1 MNRYASWVY
10 MTVAA
15 VLLIAGFLAL
25 PNLFGESLA
34 VQVTRTSGDDVPL
47 DLDAALKT
55 AFDEADIA
63 YTDVFWDA
71 GAMVAKFDSADDQL
85 RAKDVADDFLGAL
98 PASDYQTAL
107 NFASNSPK
115 WLRSLNMRPVHQ
127 GLDLRGGVYLLFE
140 VDMNSAIEKAM
151 ETYVSDFKALA
162 RNERLPRISVSRS
175 GDVIR
180 VVSREGPENRD
191 EMSRLIRDADPNF
204 EIVSETN
211 SDGLPSLAVRMSERQ
226 IEERKSF
233 AIEQNTTTMRS
244 RLNQLGVAE
253 PVVQR
258 QGADRIVVQ
267 LPGVQDPTSVIRNL
281 SVVATLEWRG
291 ECEIG
296 SAVEAQRLG
305 RAPAGCLLFEHR
317 EGYPVLLQRDLIA
330 TGDQLT
336 NATFSAASQD
346 GPAVTVN
353 LDAAAAKKML
363 RHTTDNVNKRMGVV
377 FIETSADINEATGER
392 EIVRTEDV
400 ISLATIRGVF
410 SNRFQITGLNVQ
422 EGQDLAILLRAGALA
437 APVYVVEER
446 TVGPTLGQDN
456 IARGKLAIQ
465 IGLAAVVVFML
476 VYYRTFGLFANFALL
491 ANLVIIIGVLSA
503 LQASLTL
510 PGIAGIV
517 LTVGMA
523 VDANVLIFERI
534 REELNN
540 GNTPQAAIH
549 AGYDKAF
556 SSIAD
561 ANVTTLIAA
570 LVLWLFGTGPIRGFA
585 VTLSIGIA
593 SSMFT
598 AIVGTRALVN
608 IMYGGRRIEKL
619 SI

>member
-10 MTVAA
+10 MTVIAIM
-15 VLLIAGFLAL
+15 LIAGFLAL

-34 VQVTRTSGDDVPL
+34 VQISRQNADDVPL
-47 DLDAALKT
+47 DMDTSIRKTLD
-55 AFDEADIA
+55 
-63 YTDVFWDA
+63 DA
-71 GAMVAKFDSADDQL
+71 GVSYKDVYWDQGKMIASFPDNETQL
-85 RAKDVADDFLGAL
+85 RAKRAIDESLESLAFN
-98 PASDYQTAL
+98 DYRTAL
-107 NFASNSPK
+107 NFASNSPG
-115 WLRSLNMRPVHQ
+115 WLRKLNMRPVHL

-140 VDMNSAIEKAM
+140 VDMNSAINKALDS
-151 ETYVSDFKALA
+151 YVSDFKTLA
-162 RNERLPRISVSRS
+162 RNESIPGVRVTRS
-175 GDVIR
+175 GDVVRLTVRNGDADRDAMAR
-180 VVSREGPENRD
+180 V
-191 EMSRLIRDADPNF
+191 IRDANPLF
-204 EIVSETN
+204 QIVEETTAE
-211 SDGLPSLAVRMSERQ
+211 GQAALAVTMSEAQ

-258 QGADRIVVQ
+258 QGADRIVLQ
-267 LPGVQDPTSVIRNL
+267 LPGVQDPSSIL
-281 SVVATLEWRG
+281 SIVGKVATLEWRG
-291 ECEIG
+291 ECETG
-296 SAVEAQRLG
+296 SAIEAQRLN
-305 RAPAGCLLFEHR
+305 RAPAGCLLYTDEQ
-317 EGYPVLLQRDLIA
+317 GLPVLLSRDVIA

-336 NATFSAASQD
+336 NATSSAATQD
-346 GPAVTVN
+346 GPAVSIN
-353 LDAAAAKKML
+353 LDATAAKRML
-363 RHTTDNVNKRMGVV
+363 RHTTQNVNKRMGVV
-377 FIETSADINEATGER
+377 FIETNSVVDEDTGER
-392 EIVRTEDV
+392 TSVNTERV

-410 SNRFQITGLNVQ
+410 SNRFQITGLNIQ
-422 EGQDLAILLRAGALA
+422 EAQDLAILLRAGALA
-437 APVYVVEER
+437 APIYVVEER
-446 TVGPTLGQDN
+446 TVGPTLGADN
-456 IARGKLAIQ
+456 INRGKLAIQ
-465 IGLAAVVVFML
+465 IGFALVVLFML
-476 VYYRTFGLFANFALL
+476 VYYKVFGLFANFALL
-491 ANLVIIIGVLSA
+491 ANVVIIVGVLSL

-534 REELNN
+534 REELRN

-585 VTLSIGIA
+585 ITLSIGIA

-598 AIVGTRALVN
+598 AIIGTRALVN
-608 IMYGGRRIEKL
+608 WIYGGRRIQKL

>member
-10 MTVAA
+10 MTVIA
-15 VLLIAGFLAL
+15 VMLIAGFLAL

-34 VQVTRTSGDDVPL
+34 VQITREQGTEVPL
-47 DLDAALKT
+47 DMDASIKKTLDDAGIAYRDVYWDQGKMLATFDDAETQLRGKGAISESLDALP
-55 AFDEADIA
+55 FN
-63 YTDVFWDA
+63 
-71 GAMVAKFDSADDQL
+71 
-85 RAKDVADDFLGAL
+85 DF
-98 PASDYQTAL
+98 QVAL
-107 NFASNSPK
+107 NFASNSPS
-115 WLRSLNMRPVHQ
+115 WLRKLNMRPVHQ

-140 VDMNSAIEKAM
+140 VDMNSAIEQAM
-151 ETYVSDFKALA
+151 EGYVADFKALA
-162 RNERLPRISVSRS
+162 RDNDVPRITVGRS
-175 GDVIR
+175 GDTIR
-180 VVSREGPENRD
+180 VAARESAADRD
-191 EMSRLIRDADPNF
+191 TMEGLINDLSSQFVMVKEVNA
-204 EIVSETN
+204 EGQA
-211 SDGLPSLAVRMSERQ
+211 GLAIKMSEAQ
-226 IEERKSF
+226 IEERKTF

-253 PVVQR
+253 PIVQR
-258 QGADRIVVQ
+258 QGANRIVVQ
-267 LPGVQDPTSVIRNL
+267 LPGVQEPSRIIGTL

-291 ECEIG
+291 ECQVG
-296 SAVEAQRLG
+296 SAIEAARLG
-305 RAPAGCLLFEHR
+305 RPPAGCLLYED
-317 EGYPVLLQRDLIA
+317 EVGNPVLLNREVIA
-330 TGDQLT
+330 TGNQLK
-336 NATFSAASQD
+336 NATSSAATQD
-346 GPAVTVN
+346 GPAVSID
-353 LDAAAAKKML
+353 LDAVAAKRML
-363 RHTTDNVNKRMGVV
+363 RHTQANVNKRMGVV
-377 FIETSADINEATGER
+377 FIETTSEINEETGKR
-392 EIVRTEDV
+392 EINNSDRI

-410 SNRFQITGLNVQ
+410 SNRFQITGLNIT
-422 EGQDLAILLRAGALA
+422 EAQDLAILLRAGALA

-465 IGLAAVVVFML
+465 IGFLLVVIFML
-476 VYYRTFGLFANFALL
+476 VYYKMFGLFANFALL
-491 ANLVIIIGVLSA
+491 ANVVIIVGVLSL

-534 REELNN
+534 REEINN
-540 GNTPQAAIH
+540 GNSPQAAIH

-598 AIVGTRALVN
+598 AIIGTRALVN
-608 IMYGGRRIEKL
+608 WIYGGRRIQKL

>member
-1 MNRYASWVY
+1 MNRYATWVY
-10 MTVAA
+10 TTVAA
-15 VLLIAGFLAL
+15 VLLLAGFFAL

-34 VQVTRTSGDDVPL
+34 VQVTRENGDDVPI
-47 DLDAALKT
+47 DLDTAIKGALDDSGVT
-55 AFDEADIA
+55 
-63 YTDVFWDA
+63 YSDVFWDE
-71 GAMVAKFDSADDQL
+71 GTMVATFDNADTQL
-85 RAKDVADDFLGAL
+85 RARDIVDDFLGAL

-140 VDMNSAIEKAM
+140 VDTPSAIEKSM
-151 ETYVSDFKALA
+151 ETYVDDFELLA
-162 RNERLPRISVSRS
+162 RNNKVPRIRVSRS
-175 GDVIR
+175 GDTIR
-180 VVSREGPENRD
+180 VASRDGLENRD
-191 EMSRLIRDADPNF
+191 EMARLIRDFDPGF
-204 EIVSETN
+204 EMLNETN
-211 SDGLPSLAVRMSERQ
+211 AEGQPSIAIRMSAQQ
-226 IEERKSF
+226 IDARKAF
-233 AIEQNTTTMRS
+233 AVEQNITTMRS

-253 PVVQR
+253 PVVQQ
-258 QGADRIVVQ
+258 QGQDRIVVQ
-267 LPGVQDPTSVIRNL
+267 LPGVQDPSRVIDTL
-281 SVVATLEWRG
+281 KVVATLEWRG
-291 ECEIG
+291 ECETG
-296 SAVEAQRLG
+296 SAAEAQRTG
-305 RAPAGCLLFEHR
+305 RAPAGCLLFQDEQ
-317 EGYPVLLQRDLIA
+317 GLPVLLQRSLIA

-336 NATFSAASQD
+336 NATSTAASQD
-346 GPAVTVN
+346 GPAVSIR
-353 LDAAAAKKML
+353 LDATAAKKML
-363 RHTTDNVNKRMGVV
+363 QHTTDNLNKRMGVV
-377 FIETSADINEATGER
+377 FIETSAEIDPDTGER
-392 EIVRTEDV
+392 AVTTTEEV

-410 SNRFQITGLNVQ
+410 GNSFQITGLNVR
-422 EGQDLAILLRAGALA
+422 EAQDLALLLRAGALA
-437 APVYVVEER
+437 APIFVVEER

-465 IGLAAVVVFML
+465 LGFICVVVFML
-476 VYYRTFGLFANFALL
+476 VYYKVFGLFANFALF
-491 ANLVIIIGVLSA
+491 ANVVIIVGVLSL

-540 GNTPQAAIH
+540 GNTPQAAIY

-598 AIVGTRALVN
+598 AIIGTRALVN
-608 IMYGGRRIEKL
+608 LYYGGRRVEKL
-619 SI
+619 AI

>member
-10 MTVAA
+10 MTVIA
-15 VLLIAGFLAL
+15 VMLIAGFLAL

-34 VQVTRTSGDDVPL
+34 VQISRDQGTEVPL
-47 DLDAALKT
+47 DLGDTIKKTLDDAGVAYRDVYWDQGKMLATFDDAETQLRGKD
-55 AFDEADIA
+55 AIGGFFDEL
-63 YTDVFWDA
+63 A
-71 GAMVAKFDSADDQL
+71 G
-85 RAKDVADDFLGAL
+85 
-98 PASDYQTAL
+98 SDYQVAL
-107 NFASNSPK
+107 NFASNSPA
-115 WLRSLNMRPVHQ
+115 WLRKLNMRPVHQ

-140 VDMNSAIEKAM
+140 VDMDSAIDQAM
-151 ETYVSDFKALA
+151 EGYVADFKTLA
-162 RNERLPRISVSRS
+162 RDNEVPRVRVSRS
-175 GDVIR
+175 GDTIR
-180 VVSREGPENRD
+180 VAAREGAADRD
-191 EMSRLIRDADPNF
+191 RMKELIRDLNPQFVMND
-204 EIVSETN
+204 ETN
-211 SDGLPSLAVRMSERQ
+211 SDGLSGIAIKMSEAQ
-226 IEERKSF
+226 IEERKTF

-253 PVVQR
+253 PIVQR

-267 LPGVQDPTSVIRNL
+267 LPGVQEPSRIIDTL

-291 ECEIG
+291 ECQVG
-296 SAVEAQRLG
+296 SAIEAARLG
-305 RAPAGCLLFEHR
+305 RPPAGCLLYNDEI
-317 EGYPVLLQRDLIA
+317 GNPVLLNREVIA
-330 TGDQLT
+330 TGDQLK
-336 NATFSAASQD
+336 NATSQAATQD
-346 GPAVTVN
+346 GPAVSIN
-353 LDAAAAKKML
+353 LDAVAAKRML
-363 RHTTDNVNKRMGVV
+363 RHTQANVNKRMGVV
-377 FIETSADINEATGER
+377 FIETTAEVDEATGER
-392 EIVRTEDV
+392 EIIKSERI

-410 SNRFQITGLNVQ
+410 SNQFQITGLNIN
-422 EGQDLAILLRAGALA
+422 EAQDLAILLRAGALA

-446 TVGPTLGQDN
+446 TVGPTLGKDN
-456 IARGKLAIQ
+456 IDRGKLAIQ
-465 IGLAAVVVFML
+465 LGFLMVVIFML
-476 VYYRTFGLFANFALL
+476 VYYKMFGLFANFALL
-491 ANLVIIIGVLSA
+491 ANVVIIVGVLSL

-608 IMYGGRRIEKL
+608 WIYGGRRIQKL

>member
-34 VQVTRTSGDDVPL
+34 VQVTRENGDDVPL
-47 DLDAALKT
+47 DLDGALKG
-55 AFDEADIA
+55 ALDEAGIS
-63 YTDVFWDA
+63 YSDVYWDA
-71 GAMVAKFDSADDQL
+71 GTMVATFTNAEEQL
-85 RAKDVADDFLGAL
+85 RARDTVDDFLGAL

-107 NFASNSPK
+107 NFASNSPS
-115 WLRSLNMRPVHQ
+115 WLRALNMRPVHQ

-140 VDMNSAIEKAM
+140 VDMDSAINKAM
-151 ETYVSDFKALA
+151 ENYVSDFKALA
-162 RNERLPRISVSRS
+162 RNNDVPRISVTRS
-175 GDVIR
+175 GDTIR
-180 VVSREGPENRD
+180 VASREGAENRD
-191 EMSRLIRDADPNF
+191 EMQRLIRDFDPGF
-204 EIVSETN
+204 EILSESN
-211 SDGLPSLAVRMSERQ
+211 ADGLPSLAIRMSEQ
-226 IEERKSF
+226 QVEARKAF

-267 LPGVQDPTSVIRNL
+267 LPGVQDPSRVIDTL
-281 SVVATLEWRG
+281 KVVATLEWRG
-291 ECEIG
+291 ECQVG

-305 RAPAGCLLFEHR
+305 RAPAGCMLFNDQN
-317 EGYPVLLQRDLIA
+317 GFPVLLERDLIA

-336 NATFSAASQD
+336 NATSTAASQD
-346 GPAVTVN
+346 GPAVSIN
-353 LDAAAAKKML
+353 LDATAAKKML
-363 RHTTDNVNKRMGVV
+363 RHTSESVGKRMGVV
-377 FIETSADINEATGER
+377 FIETSAEIDDDTGER
-392 EIVRTEDV
+392 VVTRNEEV
-400 ISLATIRGVF
+400 ISLATIQGVF
-410 SNRFQITGLNVQ
+410 SNRFQITGLNLQ
-422 EGQDLAILLRAGALA
+422 EAQDLAILLRAGALA
-437 APVYVVEER
+437 APIFVVEER

-465 IGLAAVVVFML
+465 IGFALVVVFML
-476 VYYRTFGLFANFALL
+476 IYYKVFGLFANFALL
-491 ANLVIIIGVLSA
+491 ANVVIIVGVLSL

-608 IMYGGRRIEKL
+608 LYYGGRRVEKL